1 MPNRTSVHKS
11 AKQVPGFKAW
21 KDRLRL
27 VLCGN
32 TARHMIKSAIVYHR
46 KNPCTL
52 KNKNKKFLPIF
63 WQNNLKAW
71 VTAVFFTEWFHQCF
85 IPKVKEY
92 LEKEGLPLKV
102 LLIIDNAPGH
112 LQSISIED
120 ENVQMVFLPPYCF
133 SHLTRVSW
141 DVPRPHTLARSSR
154 WFNQPLMPT
163 LNFKSWTA
171 GNPSPLLMQYLS
183 SKQQWMN

>member
-1 MPNRTSVHKS
+1 MGEAASANEEAAATFLAKLKKIIKEGKYDPRQVFNCDERGLFWKKMPKRTYIHQS

-133 SHLTRVSW
+133 SHLTRVS
-141 DVPRPHTLARSSR
+141 
-154 WFNQPLMPT
+154 
-163 LNFKSWTA
+163 
-171 GNPSPLLMQYLS
+171 
-183 SKQQWMN
+183 